1 MWEFLNITESFHLIG
16 FDYTPSF
23 TSYHSST
30 PQKTNMTMENEPL
43 KMYIYIEYIL
53 WKIVILH
60 CHLSLLGWW
69 KHLLSTFVSLRK
81 STVVRGFQPP
91 CRDLRSKP
99 DRAVNPGMPELQVP
113 WKVWKKSSTVSKR
126 IHEFWTKPPMVFLE
140 QRRWKFLGPVFND
153 ALTLLYT
160 RYVRY
165 VELQR
170 AHSVTHQ
177 THGGTP
183 ESSAMFT
190 SDKGLDFRKDSRT

>member
-1 MWEFLNITESFHLIG
+1 MWEFLNINESFHLIG

-126 IHEFWTKPPMVFLE
+126 IHEFWTKPPMLK
-140 QRRWKFLGPVFND
+140 QRRWEISWPRMKNYTWPSCHKKICQICRAPKSSQFFHIR
-153 ALTLLYT
+153 LT
-160 RYVRY
+160 
-165 VELQR
+165 
-170 AHSVTHQ
+170 
-177 THGGTP
+177 GGHRI
-183 ESSAMFT
+183 SSAMFT